1 MRTTP
6 LLIIVFAAATAGCA
20 TPGARALPV
29 CDGKHLRPANLHGSV
44 LDAPA
49 PAVPTTAPSTAAD
62 AAQHRFAVEKIF
74 PRLGRVR
81 STAEILDALG

>member
-1 MRTTP
+1 MRTSP
-6 LLIIVFAAATAGCA
+6 LLIIVLATATAGCA

-49 PAVPTTAPSTAAD
+49 PAAPTTAPAAPTTAPATAAD
-62 AAQHRFAVEKIF
+62 AAQH
-74 PRLGRVR
+74 PGC
-81 STAEILDALG
+81 GQ